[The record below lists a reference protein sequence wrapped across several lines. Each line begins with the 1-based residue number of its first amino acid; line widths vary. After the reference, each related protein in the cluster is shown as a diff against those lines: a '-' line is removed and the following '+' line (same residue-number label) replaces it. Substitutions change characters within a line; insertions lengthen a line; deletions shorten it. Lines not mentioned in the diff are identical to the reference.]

1 MIRILSNKLL
11 RPAQLGHQAFAVII
25 TAIAFSIVL
34 ISPTAALVEVKINQG
49 NVDPLVLA
57 IEDFSGQSN
66 KEIGFGQNVA
76 AIVSNDLKNSGL
88 FAPLNPDAFL
98 ETNRPATERPNFA
111 NWRPTNAKAL
121 VTGRI
126 IMQPNGNISAEL
138 RLWDVLSEKQII
150 GLQYSAQPN
159 NWRKLAHQI
168 SDTIYERLTGEKG
181 YFDTRIVYVAES
193 GSKAKR
199 IKRLAVMDQDGFNRK
214 FLTNGND
221 IVLSPRF
228 SPKRQEVTYISYA
241 SGLPKVMLLNIDSGQ
256 SELVG
261 NFPSMSFAPRFSPD
275 GNQVIMSLQNDDTA
289 NIFTMDLRNKKMV
302 RLTASQSLD
311 TSASYSPDGKHI
323 VFESDREGKQQLYIM
338 AADGSDVSRVSFG
351 GGSYSTPVWSPRGDF
366 IAFTKLIGGQ
376 FLIGVM
382 EIDGSGERILAGG
395 YHNEGPTWSPNGR
408 VLMFF
413 RETRGEAGG
422 PSIWSVD
429 ITGRNERKLNT
440 NGFASDPAW
449 SPLSK

>member
-1 MIRILSNKLL
+1 MVQTATMVK
-11 RPAQLGHQAFAVII
+11 QAFAFII
-25 TAIAFSIVL
+25 IAIAFSIAL
-34 ISPTAALVEVKINQG
+34 ASPATALVEVKINQG
-49 NVDPLVLA
+49 NVDPLKVA
-57 IEDFSGQSN
+57 IEDFSGQSV

-76 AIVSNDLKNSGL
+76 AIVTNDLLNSGL
-88 FAPLNPDAFL
+88 FAPINPDAFL
-98 ETNRPATERPNFA
+98 ETNRSATQRPNFA

-150 GLQYSAQPN
+150 GLQYSAQPK

-214 FLTNGND
+214 FLTDGSD

-241 SGLPKVMLLNIDSGQ
+241 SGQPKVMLLNIDTGQ
-256 SELVG
+256 RELVG

-275 GNQVIMSLQNDDTA
+275 GNKVIMSLQNDDTA
-289 NIFTMDLRNKKMV
+289 NLFTMDLRNKKMV

-311 TSASYSPDGKHI
+311 TSASYSPDGKFI

-382 EIDGSGERILAGG
+382 EVDGSGERILAGG

-413 RETRGEAGG
+413 RETRGETGG

-429 ITGRNERKLNT
+429 ITGRNERKINT

-449 SPLSK
+449 SPLNP